1 MFGKCKSVLVP
12 LRWKLK
18 FVIQKSVKVLYF
30 AASWSW
36 SFLFRKVLYFELA
49 GFSSLGVKV
58 EVANW
63 QDVTIRLI
71 HGNIGNERNQEIEN
85 HQNHHWFTG
94 TLENKIIRQLNIV
107 FLVIIA
113 LDHKKMTTYPAPKVK
128 IKIFISTPDI

>member
-1 MFGKCKSVLVP
+1 MKVWKFWKWYISQSDSVP
-12 LRWKLK
+12 TGWKL
-18 FVIQKSVKVLYF
+18 KVLYF
-30 AASWSW
+30 AARWRW
-36 SFLFRKVLYFELA
+36 KFLFRKVLYFELA